1 MNWKVI
7 CSRALVVLAIGAMV
21 SAAMAQG
28 GGGGGRQGRG
38 GMMQGRMGMGPGQ
51 LINRPE
57 VQTELKLTDEQ
68 KRQIQDILNKARED
82 MQGLMENARA
92 SGGGPEEMQRMFL
105 EHNQAIT
112 KKINAVLTPEQAK
125 RLKEIGI
132 QAQGIRAILDP
143 EVQKELGLSADQK
156 AQIQRAQQ
164 ENQRAMMEAFQGQR
178 GGGGGGNVDREAMR
192 EARDKMNKQFEEA
205 LTKVLT
211 PEQAQKLKEMGGAP
225 FKLAQR
231 GGGGG

>member
-7 CSRALVVLAIGAMV
+7 CSRALVVLAIGALATA
-21 SAAMAQG
+21 SMAQG
-28 GGGGGRQGRG
+28 GGGGRQGQGR

-57 VQTELKLTDEQ
+57 VQAELKLTDEQ
-68 KRQIQDILNKARED
+68 KRQIQDILNKSRED
-82 MQGLMENARA
+82 MQSLMENAR
-92 SGGGPEEMQRMFL
+92 SGGGGPEEMQRMFQ
-105 EHNQAIT
+105 EHNQAVT

-125 RLKEIGI
+125 RLKEINI
-132 QAQGIRAILDP
+132 QVQGIRAILDP
-143 EVQKELGLSADQK
+143 EVQKELGLSVDQK
-156 AQIQRAQQ
+156 AQIQKAQQ
-164 ENQRAMMEAFQGQR
+164 ENQRAMMEMFQGQR
-178 GGGGGGNVDREAMR
+178 GGGGGGNVNREAMR
-192 EARDKMNKQFEEA
+192 EARDKMNKQFEDA

-231 GGGGG
+231 GGGG